1 MVCLLVLFL
10 DFPVC
15 PEGAEILTHLKSFR
29 YVFLVTK
36 FQVETKYQ
44 HDFHLLGVENNPN
57 GKVIIISIEVMVLKI
72 VGIGNSAFT

>member
-1 MVCLLVLFL
+1 MFL

-15 PEGAEILTHLKSFR
+15 PERAGILTHLKGFR

-36 FQVETKYQ
+36 VQVETKHQ
-44 HDFHLLGVENNPN
+44 NDFHLLGVENSTN
-57 GKVIIISIEVMVLKI
+57 GKVIIISIEVFVLKI